1 MLPVPTLNLSNRVC
15 AFLFY
20 INVYDNCF
28 VDFTCTEREICVVKR
43 CPSRLINIYA
53 KLISIT
59 VVLHGTNM
67 SKEGTPLSF
76 VVINFD

>member
-28 VDFTCTEREICVVKR
+28 VDFICKGDLCR
-43 CPSRLINIYA
+43 QTLPKQADKYIYA

-59 VVLHGTNM
+59 VVLYGTNM

-76 VVINFD
+76 VFINFD